1 VLELSATRASVIGC
15 YAAPEALEALATIEN
30 ATSCRVAPDEV
41 MLIVEPGSAEELV
54 RTAADLT
61 TGTDPDAVALD
72 TTDGWAIW
80 TLAGDATR
88 GTFACLSAVALPAEG
103 FVQGS
108 VAHVPVK
115 VVVLPDRLHLL
126 VPSMWHEHLRERIL
140 HDCASLGVQEVPG
153 SVDWTAPVARKRR
166 RGK

>member
-30 ATSCRVAPDEV
+30 ATSCRVAADEV
-41 MLIVEPGSAEELV
+41 MLIAEPGSAEELV
-54 RTAADLT
+54 RTAAHLT
-61 TGTDPDAVALD
+61 TGADPDAVALD

-80 TLAGDATR
+80 TLAGDGTR
-88 GTFACLSAVALPAEG
+88 EAFTHLSAVTLPAEG
-103 FVQGS
+103 FVQGA

-153 SVDWTAPVARKRR
+153 SVAWTASVARKRR

>member
-1 VLELSATRASVIGC
+1 MLELAATRASVVGC
-15 YAAPEALEALATIEN
+15 YAAPEALDALATVED
-30 ATSCRVAPDEV
+30 ASSCRAAPDEV
-41 MLIVEPGSAEELV
+41 LLVGEPGSAEKLV

-88 GTFACLSAVALPAEG
+88 EAFAHLSAVTLPAEG
-103 FVQGS
+103 FVQGA

-126 VPSMWHEHLRERIL
+126 VPSMWREHLRERIL
-140 HDCASLGVQEVPG
+140 HDCASLGVRQVPAPAA
-153 SVDWTAPVARKRR
+153 WTAPAVRKRR